1 MIISENVKN
10 VNSMNSMNSMN
21 GARGIG
27 FPSRAIVER
36 IRKEYPAGT
45 HVELVYMDDIS
56 APPAGTIG
64 EVVGVDDVG
73 SLLVRW
79 SNNSSL
85 SVAYG
90 VDIVRKI

>member
-1 MIISENVKN
+1 MIISKNVKNVKN
-10 VNSMNSMNSMN
+10 VNSMN
-21 GARGIG
+21 GAKGTG

-64 EVVGVDDVG
+64 EVVGVDDAG